1 MTQRPPPAP
10 AGARRPRARR
20 SRASAARSG
29 ARGARSEARAARSEA
44 RVQAAATRAMWC
56 GGDERCAVRGRRGGS
71 GGSRASGP
79 RWGDAVRNRAAPG
92 TARTRRGGAARPG
105 RCGAESYRPESGVLL
120 YGAVRDGPDVRTLRV
135 RARDGAG
142 LAGAV
147 PGMVRARDAADLA
160 GAGPGCAGPRAC
172 SRVCVLL
179 CVPCARPA
187 RCPHRMRVQV
197 CVPVVL
203 AGRAAGCRSRGRDVT
218 APPSAGGWCFGHPH
232 GGGLWSGP

>member
-29 ARGARSEARAARSEA
+29 ARGARSQPRAARSEA
-44 RVQAAATRAMWC
+44 RVRCGTVRRPPRRARC
-56 GGDERCAVRGRRGGS
+56 GVEGRSAVPCGGRRGGS
-71 GGSRASGP
+71 GGSRPSGP
-79 RWGDAVRNRAAPG
+79 RWGDAVRNRAAPR

-120 YGAVRDGPDVRTLRV
+120 YGAVRDGPDVRTLR
-135 RARDGAG
+135 
-142 LAGAV
+142 
-147 PGMVRARDAADLA
+147 VRARDAADLA